1 VGRVDRKPA
10 TIAIDRKLFKL
21 LKAIGIVHQVPLREL
36 IERTLIAALT
46 SNDIYAVHERETFD
60 ILARLYGL
68 NLYDL
73 AEERQVEYI
82 LSRERRPRRG
92 KRRAKKKVEGVS

>member
-1 VGRVDRKPA
+1 MGRVDRKPA
-10 TIAIDRKLFKL
+10 TIAIDPKLFGL
-21 LKAIGIVHQVPLREL
+21 LKSIGIVHQVPLREL

-73 AEERQVEYI
+73 AEKRSVDYI
-82 LSRERRPRRG
+82 LARERKPRRR
-92 KRRAKKKVEGVS
+92 KQLVLVKESPT

>member
-1 VGRVDRKPA
+1 MGRVDRKPA
-10 TIAIDRKLFKL
+10 TIAIDRRLFGL
-21 LKAIGIVHQVPLREL
+21 LKAIGIVHRVPLREL

-60 ILARLYGL
+60 VLASLYGL

-73 AEERQVEYI
+73 AEEREVEYI
-82 LSRERRPRRG
+82 LSRERKPRRRKRRPRRG
-92 KRRAKKKVEGVS
+92 RVS